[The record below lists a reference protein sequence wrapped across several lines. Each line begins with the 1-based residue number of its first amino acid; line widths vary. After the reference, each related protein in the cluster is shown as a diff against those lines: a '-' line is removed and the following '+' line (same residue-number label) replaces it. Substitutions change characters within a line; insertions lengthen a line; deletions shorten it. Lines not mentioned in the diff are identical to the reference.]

1 MKWSKLFGIGT
12 FLTFCVVSVLFL
24 SVLGQDLVKIESASE
39 EAVSTYRYHFVL
51 VPEELDNEYW
61 QLVQKGAADAA
72 EVHRVYLEY
81 LGPKQADLDD
91 HLKTI
96 DMAIAG
102 HVDGIMTQGLD
113 AKKYKPLFQKARE
126 KGIDVVT
133 VDTDAE
139 GSKRQVYV
147 GTDNYYSGFIAG
159 QALISDTK
167 GEQYVGIVT
176 GRLDAIHQKLR
187 VKGFRDA
194 VSGEKRI
201 HIAGIEESAITKS
214 GASGAAYKL
223 LNDHTQ
229 LTAFYGTSALDGVGI
244 IQATEQYHSSKDV
257 YVLAFDTLPDTIQ
270 ALDDG
275 KIDAVVVQHPYEMG
289 YQAVES
295 LVRLQQGDKQEPL
308 QYTGTSVIRRGD
320 LPLHQTERPQGV
332 QP

>member
-1 MKWSKLFGIGT
+1 MKWSKWIGMGA
-12 FLTFCVVSVLFL
+12 FLTFCVVSVGFL
-24 SVLGQDLVKIESASE
+24 CVLGVDLVKIESVSE
-39 EAVSTYRYHFVL
+39 KAVSTYQYHFVL

-81 LGPKQADLDD
+81 LGPKQADVDD

-113 AKKYKPLFQKARE
+113 ATKYKPLFQKARE

-139 GSKRQVYV
+139 ESKRQVYV

-159 QALISDTK
+159 QALIADTK

-194 VSGEKRI
+194 VSAEKRI
-201 HIAGIEESAITKS
+201 HLVGIEESAITKS

-223 LNDHTQ
+223 LNDHAE

-244 IQATEQYHSSKDV
+244 IQATEQYRSSADF

-270 ALDDG
+270 ALDEG
-275 KIDAVVVQHPYEMG
+275 EIDAVVVQHPYEMG

-295 LVRLQQGDKQEPL
+295 LVRLQKGEKEEPL
-308 QYTGTSVIRRGD
+308 QYTGTSVIRRKD
-320 LPLHQTERPQGV
+320 LPLYQAEKLQGV

>member
-1 MKWSKLFGIGT
+1 MKLSKWMGIGA
-12 FLTFCVVSVLFL
+12 FLTFCVLSAIFL
-24 SVLGQDLVKIESASE
+24 CLLGQDLFKIESASE
-39 EAVSTYRYHFVL
+39 KVVSTYQYHFVL

-72 EVHRVYLEY
+72 AVHRVYLEY

-159 QALISDTK
+159 QALIADTK

-194 VSGEKRI
+194 VSAEKRI

-223 LNDHTQ
+223 LNNHSE
-229 LTAFYGTSALDGVGI
+229 LTAFYGTSALDGVGV
-244 IQATEQYHSSKDV
+244 IQATEQYRASTDF

-270 ALDDG
+270 ALDDE

-295 LVRLQQGDKQEPL
+295 LVRLQKGKKEEPL

>member
-1 MKWSKLFGIGT
+1 MKLSKLIGIGAL
-12 FLTFCVVSVLFL
+12 LTVCVLSVISLC
-24 SVLGQDLVKIESASE
+24 VLGQDLFKIESASDKV
-39 EAVSTYRYHFVL
+39 VSTYQYHFVL

-72 EVHRVYLEY
+72 AVHHVYLEY

-159 QALISDTK
+159 QALIADTT

-194 VSGEKRI
+194 VSAEKRI

-223 LNDHTQ
+223 LNNHAE

-244 IQATEQYHSSKDV
+244 IQATEQYRSAADF
-257 YVLAFDTLPDTIQ
+257 YVLTFDTLPDTIQ
-270 ALDDG
+270 ALDDE

-295 LVRLQQGDKQEPL
+295 LVRLQKGEKEEAL